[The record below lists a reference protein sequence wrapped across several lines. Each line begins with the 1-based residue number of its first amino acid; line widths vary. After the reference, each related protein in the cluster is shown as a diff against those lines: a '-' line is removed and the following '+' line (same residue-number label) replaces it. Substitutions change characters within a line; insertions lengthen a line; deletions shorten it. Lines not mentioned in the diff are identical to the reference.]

1 MDVDVQQ
8 KFNSYPKE
16 VATVMDALRTLIFQV
31 AQQDGITDL
40 IETLKWGEPSYVCKT
55 GSTIRM
61 DWKPK
66 HPTQYC
72 VYFNCK
78 TNLVAT
84 FKELYGDI
92 FTYEGNR
99 ALVFKLNPIQSDKG
113 IAHKA
118 LAHCLSLSLRYKT
131 IKHLPL
137 LGA

>member
-16 VATVMDALRTLIFQV
+16 VATVMDTLRTLIFQV

-40 IETLKWGEPSYVCKT
+40 TETLKWGEPSYVCKT

-66 HPTQYC
+66 HSTQYC

-84 FKELYGDI
+84 FKELYGNNQDNNQD
-92 FTYEGNR
+92 THVKDNNQDTH
-99 ALVFKLNPIQSDKG
+99 VN
-113 IAHKA
+113 
-118 LAHCLSLSLRYKT
+118 T
-131 IKHLPL
+131 IS
-137 LGA
+137 